1 MTSHL
6 SRRTFL
12 KFAGYTG
19 VVLGVAACQPAAVPS
34 TSSAGESGAAAPAS
48 QPVKLLVTMA
58 DYFDSTKEALEQQI
72 LPAFAEIHPEITVDI
87 NYTAWNK
94 YNEEL
99 TTAFAGG
106 VTPDLMQGGAIF
118 VPQFAYRDW
127 ILPLNDFVET
137 AGDWNWED
145 FMPSTR
151 DDVTIDGQILAVPY
165 RLDVRTLWI
174 RQDLLEAAGYT
185 TPPAT
190 WEELR
195 EAAKAATKRNGSEFE
210 QTGFHFAPNTLN
222 WQNDFQ
228 LFVTL
233 LAAAGGKLL
242 NDDNTQSLLTTP
254 EALETAE
261 FLRTLV
267 IEDQSAM
274 YPPFENQGELSALH
288 TGKGAMMIS
297 NEGPEIAARLYA
309 PDTLPLLKAVP
320 PVAGKEQRT
329 HVWINKFFI
338 SKLTTK
344 PDATWE
350 LMKFITSPE
359 QLGIY
364 TSSFNSLAPR
374 TSLADA
380 DFVTENMQVM
390 AAAAETAT
398 VYPKYHRMAE
408 TFRPTAQ
415 ALEAILRG
423 EKPVDVAMQE
433 AADAVNNILAE

>member
-1 MTSHL
+1 MTSDL

-19 VVLGVAACQPAAVPS
+19 VALGLAACAPAATPS
-34 TSSAGESGAAAPAS
+34 TGAAPNAGAAAPAAE
-48 QPVKLLVTMA
+48 PVKLLVTMV
-58 DYFDSTKEALEQQI
+58 DYFDSTKEALDQQI

-127 ILPLNDFVET
+127 ILPLDDYIET
-137 AGDWNWED
+137 ADEWNWED

-151 DDVTIDGQILAVPY
+151 DDVTIDGQVLAIPY
-165 RLDVRTLWI
+165 RLDVRTPWY
-174 RQDLLEAAGYT
+174 REDLLAEVGYT
-185 TPPAT
+185 APPAT
-190 WEELR
+190 WAELR
-195 EAAKAATKRNGSEFE
+195 EMAKAATIRDGDEFVR
-210 QTGFHFAPNTLN
+210 TGFHFPPNTIN

-228 LFVTL
+228 VFVAL

-242 NDDNTQSLLTTP
+242 NEDNTQSLLAEP
-254 EALETAE
+254 ESLETAD

-288 TGKGAMMIS
+288 TGKGVLTIS

-309 PDTLPLLKAVP
+309 PETLPLLKAAP
-320 PVAGKEQRT
+320 PAANKEART

-344 PDATWE
+344 PDATWA
-350 LMKFITSPE
+350 LLQFITLPE
-359 QLGIY
+359 QLAIY
-364 TSSFNSLAPR
+364 TGSFNSLAPR
-374 TSLADA
+374 ISLADA
-380 DFVTENMQVM
+380 DFVTENMRVM
-390 AAAAETAT
+390 AKAAETAT

-408 TFRPTAQ
+408 IFRPTAQ

-423 EKPVDVAMQE
+423 EKSVEVAMQE

>member
-1 MTSHL
+1 MTSDL

-12 KFAGYTG
+12 KVAGYAG
-19 VVLGVAACQPAAVPS
+19 VALGVAACAPAAVPS
-34 TSSAGESGAAAPAS
+34 TGAAPDAGAAAPATE
-48 QPVKLLVTMA
+48 PVKLLVTMV

-72 LPAFAEIHPEITVDI
+72 LPAFAEIHPEITIDI

-127 ILPLNDFVET
+127 ILPLNDYIET
-137 AGDWNWED
+137 AGEWNWED

-151 DDVTIDGQILAVPY
+151 EDVTIDGQVLAVPY
-165 RLDVRTLWI
+165 RLDVRTPWYREDILA
-174 RQDLLEAAGYT
+174 EVGYT
-185 TPPAT
+185 APPAT
-190 WEELR
+190 WAELR
-195 EAAKAATKRNGSEFE
+195 EIAKAATIREGDEFVR
-210 QTGFHFAPNTLN
+210 TGFHFTPNTLN

-228 LFVTL
+228 LFVAL

-242 NDDNTQSLLTTP
+242 NEDNTQSLLSEP
-254 EALETAE
+254 ASLETAD

-274 YPPFENQGELSALH
+274 YPPFENQGELGALH
-288 TGKGAMMIS
+288 TGKGAMMIT

-309 PDTLPLLKAVP
+309 PETLPLLKAAP
-320 PVAGKEQRT
+320 PAANQEQRT

-344 PDATWE
+344 PDATWA
-350 LMKFITSPE
+350 LLQFVTLPE
-359 QLGIY
+359 QLAIY
-364 TSSFNSLAPR
+364 TASFNSLAPR

-390 AAAAETAT
+390 AKAAETAT
-398 VYPKYHRMAE
+398 IYPKYHRMAE

-423 EKPVDVAMQE
+423 EKSVEVAMQE
-433 AADAVNNILAE
+433 ATEAVNNILAE

>member
-1 MTSHL
+1 MTSTL

-12 KFAGYTG
+12 QFAGYTG
-19 VVLGVAACQPAAVPS
+19 VMLGLAACAPAAAPA
-34 TSSAGESGAAAPAS
+34 TGSAPAEGAAAPAAAA
-48 QPVKLLVTMA
+48 VKLLVTMA
-58 DYFDSTKEALEQQI
+58 DYFDSTKVALEEQI
-72 LPAFAEIHPEITVDI
+72 LPGFAAIHPEITVDI

-99 TTAFAGG
+99 TTAFAAG

-127 ILPLNDFVET
+127 ILPLDDYIAA

-145 FMPSTR
+145 FYPATR
-151 DDVTIDGQILAVPY
+151 TDVTMNDQVLAVPY
-165 RLDVRTLWI
+165 RLDVRTLWY
-174 RQDLLEAAGYT
+174 RQDLLEAAGIT
-185 TPPAT
+185 APPAT

-195 EAAKAATKRNGSEFE
+195 EAAKAATKRDGSTYI
-210 QTGFHFAPNTLN
+210 QTGFHFPPNSIN

-228 LFVTL
+228 VFVAL

-242 NDDNTQSLLTTP
+242 NEDNTQSLLTAP

-261 FLRTLV
+261 FMRTLAV
-267 IEDQSAM
+267 EDQSAM
-274 YPPFENQGELSALH
+274 YPPFENQGDLTALH
-288 TGKGAMMIS
+288 TGQGVMTIS
-297 NEGPEIAARLYA
+297 NETPEITAKLYA
-309 PDTLPLLKAVP
+309 PDTLPLLKAAP
-320 PVAGKEQRT
+320 PAKGKEQRT

-338 SKLTTK
+338 SKLTSK

-350 LMKFITSPE
+350 LLKYISAPE
-359 QLGIY
+359 PLALY
-364 TSSFNSLAPR
+364 TGSFNSLAPR
-374 TSLADA
+374 ASLADA

-390 AAAAETAT
+390 AAAAPDAST
-398 VYPKYHRMAE
+398 YPQYHRMAE

-423 EKPVDVAMQE
+423 EKAVDVAMQE
-433 AADAVNNILAE
+433 AADAVNKILAE

>member
-12 KFAGYTG
+12 KYAGFTG
-19 VVLGVAACQPAAVPS
+19 MVLGLAACQPAVAPS
-34 TSSAGESGAAAPAS
+34 PGGAAEAGAAAPAV
-48 QPVKLLVTMA
+48 QPVKLLVTMV

-127 ILPLNDFVET
+127 ILPLNDFIET
-137 AGDWNWED
+137 AGEWNWED

-151 DDVTIDGQILAVPY
+151 DDVTINGQVLAVPY
-165 RLDVRTLWI
+165 RLDVRTLWY
-174 RQDLLEAAGYT
+174 RRDVLEEVGYT
-185 TPPAT
+185 APPAT
-190 WEELR
+190 WDEIR
-195 EAAKAATKRNGSEFE
+195 EIAAAATIHNGSEFVR
-210 QTGFHFAPNTLN
+210 TGFHFAPNTLG

-228 LFVTL
+228 LFVAL

-242 NDDNTQSLLTTP
+242 NEDNSQSLLTEP
-254 EALETAE
+254 ESLETAD

-267 IEDQSAM
+267 LEDRSAM
-274 YPPFENQGELSALH
+274 YPPFENQGELNALH

-309 PDTLPLLKAVP
+309 PDTLPLLKAAP
-320 PVAGKEQRT
+320 PAQGKEQRT

-344 PDATWE
+344 PEQTWALLE
-350 LMKFITSPE
+350 FVTTPE
-359 QLGIY
+359 QLAIY
-364 TSSFNSLAPR
+364 TSSFNSLASR
-374 TSLADA
+374 ISLADA

-415 ALEAILRG
+415 ALESILRG
-423 EKPVDVAMQE
+423 EKSVEVAMQE
-433 AADAVNNILAE
+433 AADAVNKILAE

>member
-1 MTSHL
+1 MTSDL

-19 VVLGVAACQPAAVPS
+19 VALGLAACAPAATPS
-34 TSSAGESGAAAPAS
+34 TGAAPNAGAAAPAAE
-48 QPVKLLVTMA
+48 PVKLLVTMV
-58 DYFDSTKEALEQQI
+58 DYFDSTKEALDQQI

-127 ILPLNDFVET
+127 ILPLDDYIET
-137 AGDWNWED
+137 ADEWNWED

-151 DDVTIDGQILAVPY
+151 DDVTIDGQVLAIPY
-165 RLDVRTLWI
+165 RLDVRTPWY
-174 RQDLLEAAGYT
+174 REDLLAEVGYT
-185 TPPAT
+185 APPAT
-190 WEELR
+190 WAELR
-195 EAAKAATKRNGSEFE
+195 EMAKAATIRDGDEFVR
-210 QTGFHFAPNTLN
+210 TGFHFPPNTIN

-228 LFVTL
+228 VFVAL

-242 NDDNTQSLLTTP
+242 NEDNTQSLLAEP
-254 EALETAE
+254 ESLETAD

-267 IEDQSAM
+267 LEDQSAM

-288 TGKGAMMIS
+288 TGKGVLTIS

-309 PDTLPLLKAVP
+309 PETLPLLKAAP
-320 PVAGKEQRT
+320 PAANKEART

-344 PDATWE
+344 PDATWA
-350 LMKFITSPE
+350 LLQFITLPE
-359 QLGIY
+359 QLAIY
-364 TSSFNSLAPR
+364 TGSFNSLAPR
-374 TSLADA
+374 ISLADA
-380 DFVTENMQVM
+380 DFVTENMRVM
-390 AAAAETAT
+390 AKAAETAT

-408 TFRPTAQ
+408 IFRPTAQ

-423 EKPVDVAMQE
+423 EKSVEVAMQE